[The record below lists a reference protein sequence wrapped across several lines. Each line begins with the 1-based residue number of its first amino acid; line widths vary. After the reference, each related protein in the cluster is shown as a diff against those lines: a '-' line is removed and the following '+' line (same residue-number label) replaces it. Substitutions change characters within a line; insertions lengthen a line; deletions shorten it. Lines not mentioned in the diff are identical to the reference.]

1 MLYICDDVTCYK
13 QFLESFQ
20 KLYSTLEY
28 IDLSKLPSTSLAAE
42 ATSIV
47 EHHKSCYVFLGY
59 LEPGWMLDASSQ
71 VQLRR
76 LFRKF
81 PVGVVTQF
89 SESLPF
95 SWKNEIHTIYTFQSA
110 HANGEPYSIH
120 NGRSVH
126 HQSEV

>member
-1 MLYICDDVTCYK
+1 MLYVCDDVTCYK

-28 IDLSKLPSTSLAAE
+28 IDLSKLPSTSLASE
-42 ATSIV
+42 GISIV

-59 LEPGWMLDASSQ
+59 LEPGWMLDLSNQ

-95 SWKNEIHTIYTFQSA
+95 SWKNEIHTIYTSYLA
-110 HANGEPYSIH
+110 HANGEPHSIH
-120 NGRSVH
+120 DGSLVH